1 VVATSCV
8 ASIPVGP
15 ATSCGARGSRRC
27 TRRAARGAG
36 NVLWRSRLAPLH
48 ASCRPRPE
56 ARGPRPEARGPRRW
70 QRSVAPVVRAV
81 ATPCAGPNTRGAR
94 RPRRRSPGTPRSAAS
109 PADGNAPHW
118 RHPKACGAGNAPRRR
133 SPGTPA
139 SPPRTVAT
147 PGATQRPAA
156 PATPRAAAAPARPQA
171 RPAPSQRPAPPNGPR
186 RRQRPAP
193 PQPRHARKPA
203 PHRRNARRRPKA
215 RGAGDAPSRHS
226 PGAGNSPLA
235 PSATPRGTCPH
246 PTNLSTSR
254 SCTPNSSPCPDRL
267 DDGVPPERVGACTVL
282 SVKSIV
288 SRRRTAA
295 HVATF
300 HGRSSAFCG
309 LISAGRGLVPDV
321 RYQWD
326 TPFSGVSQQQGR
338 H

>member
-15 ATSCGARGSRRC
+15 ATSCGVRGSRRC

-56 ARGPRPEARGPRRW
+56 ARGPRPEARGPRPEALATLCGARGPRRRNALCRPQHPRRPTPAPPQPRHAPQRRESRRW
-70 QRSVAPVVRAV
+70 QRP
-81 ATPCAGPNTRGAR
+81 TL
-94 RPRRRSPGTPRSAAS
+94 
-109 PADGNAPHW
+109 
-118 RHPKACGAGNAPRRR
+118 
-133 SPGTPA
+133 
-139 SPPRTVAT
+139 
-147 PGATQRPAA
+147 
-156 PATPRAAAAPARPQA
+156 
-171 RPAPSQRPAPPNGPR
+171 APPKGPR

-215 RGAGDAPSRHS
+215 RGAGDAPRRRS

-295 HVATF
+295 IHVATF